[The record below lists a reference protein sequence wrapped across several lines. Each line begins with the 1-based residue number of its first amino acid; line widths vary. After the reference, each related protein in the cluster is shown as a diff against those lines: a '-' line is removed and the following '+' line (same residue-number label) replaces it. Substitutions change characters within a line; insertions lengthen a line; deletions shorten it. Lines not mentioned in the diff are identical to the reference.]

1 VSRHLRV
8 TIRKTGEDVLEET
21 SDEIRVGGSGVR
33 RDALG
38 RDPRKARPRGPRRRA
53 RRCRALLAHRYRGKD
68 RPARSS
74 TPKSTPSA
82 AVGATHSV
90 GSLDEARSAFE
101 RAVEGYANPTLKVG
115 EVLEFSNNY
124 YAEVKEKN
132 TGIGAMELPLC
143 VCSFQS
149 QR

>member
-1 VSRHLRV
+1 
-8 TIRKTGEDVLEET
+8 
-21 SDEIRVGGSGVR
+21 
-33 RDALG
+33 
-38 RDPRKARPRGPRRRA
+38 
-53 RRCRALLAHRYRGKD
+53 
-68 RPARSS
+68 
-74 TPKSTPSA
+74 
-82 AVGATHSV
+82 V

-101 RAVEGYANPTLKVG
+101 RAVEGYANPNLKVG